1 MKNLIFRILYPVL
14 VFIAAVFVLEAVS
27 FHEGGST
34 TTAMA
39 APTLPVVSMETED
52 GVLFNR
58 MTGYTSARSLSTF
71 RPDYTPLS
79 TDRSGSFVVDPKGQT
94 ITGITIEVRD
104 SSGEDLIENTD
115 LSDYTTAD
123 DGTITA
129 SFTLK
134 DLISPDTPYLLVI
147 LLDTEDQQDI
157 RYYTRVSYSEDETIA
172 KDSNLLLYE
181 SALDFVTKFHTY
193 AVDGSNEAWITT
205 YIEPDAAKD
214 NSDLSFVD
222 ITSSYTAVS
231 YGSMNVTQVTAPV
244 FGIRGCTSDTY
255 VLYGTYTLSAPDS
268 NNITCYFDCTETFRI
283 REGFD
288 GFHLISYSRSMEEVF
303 DPQNADY
310 QASSVPLGIADDNMQ
325 VEASEDSSCLAFVQA
340 GRLYSVMGSDSTVAT
355 IYSYG
360 TGAEADCRIENQNH
374 GIRVLSVDNDGN
386 VDFLVYGYFNSG
398 EHEGQVGVSA
408 CTYSGAHHTIE
419 EKVFLNYEGSAD
431 VLDKQV
437 ENAAY
442 LSDDGSLYLL
452 LDDILYEIS
461 LKSSTVKPIEED
473 LEAGEGI
480 VSAGGRLIAYK
491 EMGEDGNP
499 TGNIIL
505 LDLSDLSRQT
515 ITAAD
520 GEELLPIGFM
530 NEDLIYGAVRKSD
543 LSSDAVGTMYTPMYA
558 IYIVDSDLNTLETYQ
573 KDGIYVYEAVLEDNQ
588 IQLHR
593 IVKAQDGSFVTTDDD
608 QIVSSGSSGS
618 RSSYLQSASSDLFG
632 TTLTLYVNAFD
643 PDNYRFLS
651 PRFVVTKSADFKV
664 SDLAS
669 GVEGEDTAV
678 RFYVY
683 GMEGYLRSY
692 YDASSAV
699 RSAASD
705 MMGVVVD
712 KAGRTVWAATSVD
725 RCQIDGIGDSVD
737 VAADGS
743 TVAACLDAM
752 LRYENVSASVAD
764 LVSQGL
770 TTGQIMEQTLS
781 DAEVLD
787 LTGCDMDDV
796 LYYPS
801 VDIPVLAMTGSD
813 SAVLI
818 IGYGPEKV
826 ALYDPS
832 TGDSMTLMTRED
844 AKSLFAGYGNRFL
857 SYVR

>member
-340 GRLYSVMGSDSTVAT
+340 
-355 IYSYG
+355 
-360 TGAEADCRIENQNH
+360 
-374 GIRVLSVDNDGN
+374 
-386 VDFLVYGYFNSG
+386 
-398 EHEGQVGVSA
+398 
-408 CTYSGAHHTIE
+408 
-419 EKVFLNYEGSAD
+419 
-431 VLDKQV
+431 
-437 ENAAY
+437 
-442 LSDDGSLYLL
+442 
-452 LDDILYEIS
+452 
-461 LKSSTVKPIEED
+461 
-473 LEAGEGI
+473 
-480 VSAGGRLIAYK
+480 
-491 EMGEDGNP
+491 
-499 TGNIIL
+499 
-505 LDLSDLSRQT
+505 
-515 ITAAD
+515 
-520 GEELLPIGFM
+520 
-530 NEDLIYGAVRKSD
+530 
-543 LSSDAVGTMYTPMYA
+543 
-558 IYIVDSDLNTLETYQ
+558 
-573 KDGIYVYEAVLEDNQ
+573 
-588 IQLHR
+588 
-593 IVKAQDGSFVTTDDD
+593 
-608 QIVSSGSSGS
+608 
-618 RSSYLQSASSDLFG
+618 
-632 TTLTLYVNAFD
+632 
-643 PDNYRFLS
+643 
-651 PRFVVTKSADFKV
+651 
-664 SDLAS
+664 
-669 GVEGEDTAV
+669 
-678 RFYVY
+678 
-683 GMEGYLRSY
+683 
-692 YDASSAV
+692 
-699 RSAASD
+699 
-705 MMGVVVD
+705 
-712 KAGRTVWAATSVD
+712 
-725 RCQIDGIGDSVD
+725 
-737 VAADGS
+737 
-743 TVAACLDAM
+743 
-752 LRYENVSASVAD
+752 
-764 LVSQGL
+764 
-770 TTGQIMEQTLS
+770 
-781 DAEVLD
+781 
-787 LTGCDMDDV
+787 
-796 LYYPS
+796 
-801 VDIPVLAMTGSD
+801 
-813 SAVLI
+813 
-818 IGYGPEKV
+818 
-826 ALYDPS
+826 
-832 TGDSMTLMTRED
+832 
-844 AKSLFAGYGNRFL
+844 
-857 SYVR
+857 